1 MTEKATQ
8 GLIMV
13 FTGSGKG
20 KTTAAMGMALRAVGH
35 GIKTLMIQFIKG
47 SWHYGELEAAK
58 RLAPH
63 FEIRPMGKGFIRFD
77 RTGPDPEDIRAVHEA
92 WGFFVQKMASGEYRM
107 IILDEI
113 NYVIHYGL
121 LSAEEVIGALKARPE
136 GVHLVLTGRNAHP
149 GIVEIADLVT
159 EMKEIKH
166 YYQQGV
172 VARKGIER

>member
-1 MTEKATQ
+1 
-8 GLIMV
+8 MV

-47 SWHYGELEAAK
+47 SRHYGELDGTQ
-58 RLAPH
+58 RLAPE

-77 RTGPDPEDIRAVHEA
+77 RNGPAPEDIRAVQDAWEA
-92 WGFFVQKMASGEYRM
+92 FRQAMASREYGM

-113 NYVIHYGL
+113 NYVMDYGL
-121 LSAEEVIGALKARPE
+121 LPAEEVIRVLLAKPE

-166 YYQQGV
+166 PFQAGV
-172 VARKGIER
+172 KAQKGVEF